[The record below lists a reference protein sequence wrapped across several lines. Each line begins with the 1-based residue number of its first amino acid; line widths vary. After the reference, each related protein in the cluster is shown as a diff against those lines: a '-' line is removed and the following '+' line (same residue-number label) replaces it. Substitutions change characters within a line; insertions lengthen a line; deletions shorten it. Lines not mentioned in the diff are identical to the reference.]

1 MFDRGL
7 NAPTA
12 LATGTSK
19 RAADA
24 ALAAGHTGQV
34 QFAAAA
40 ASSIAARGLGK
51 PTVAALH

>member
-24 ALAAGHTGQV
+24 ALGARHTGQI
-34 QFAAAA
+34 QFAATAA
-40 ASSIAARGLGK
+40 PSIAARGLGK